1 MNSTTSTPISSAA
14 APAPEERSL
23 RVGEEAKEALT
34 KLMPP
39 PPPRPPR
46 EVKISPSVLEED
58 EWTDGLETIVERD
71 FFPEL
76 TKQKLRLQWLTAL
89 RTQDTEV

>member
-1 MNSTTSTPISSAA
+1 MNSTTSTPTSSAVG
-14 APAPEERSL
+14 PSPEENSI
-23 RVGEEAKEALT
+23 RVGEEAKQALT

-46 EVKISPSVLEED
+46 TVKNSPSVLEED
-58 EWTDGLETIVERD
+58 DWTDGLETIVERD

>member
-14 APAPEERSL
+14 APAPVEKSIQ
-23 RVGEEAKEALT
+23 VGEEAKQALT

-46 EVKISPSVLEED
+46 AVESTPSVLEED
-58 EWTDGLETIVERD
+58 DWTNGLETIVERD